1 MKESIQ
7 QHIGGCTNTK
17 CKCRDKNSPFIELED
32 REVFIFDDD
41 AEGKEQ
47 PCHLVGREDNHQI
60 TVVNQIN
67 KPFTFVKF
75 DACIITDEK
84 KRCDALVYSQEQF
97 YFLEIKDTT
106 VKGRRNARKEAI
118 KQLAAS
124 IQRFENIDF
133 KERELFAVI
142 GFANPKRWVTDTASK
157 TEQVRFLQN
166 YGVKLKEGQT
176 IVLRD

>member
-7 QHIGGCTNTK
+7 KHIGGCTNTK
-17 CKCRDKNSPFIELED
+17 CACKEKNDPFIELED
-32 REVFIFDDD
+32 REVFIYDDD
-41 AEGKEQ
+41 GEGKEQ
-47 PCHLVGREDNHQI
+47 PCQLVGREDKYQI

-75 DACIITDEK
+75 DACLITDDQ
-84 KRCDALVYSQEQF
+84 KRCDALVYSNEQF

-106 VKGRRNARKEAI
+106 VKGRRKARKEAI

-124 IQRFENIDF
+124 IQRFDNIEF

-142 GFANPKRWVTDTASK
+142 GFATPKRWVTDASSK
-157 TEQVRFLQN
+157 TEQVRFMEN
-166 YGVKLKEGQT
+166 YGVKLKEGQI
-176 IVLRD
+176 IVLSD